1 MIWRND
7 NFAAAVI
14 GIAFMALWPRLTY
27 LDEVAQSPFL
37 EVPVA
42 ASWSYVEAARGEGDT
57 AVASPLYPLFLRGL
71 FTVGLAPRYVQVL
84 LGTTSCV
91 LLALIGRAL
100 WGPGTG
106 LIAALCAALYGPTVY
121 FTGTLLPPVLAVFLV
136 LSLLAAL
143 LWADQQNDGKA
154 FLGVGVLLGLCLLT
168 APQVALFA
176 PAVLW
181 WLWIGGKQRACWTCA
196 LGTVCALALWYFG
209 GVATSAGG
217 SPDLLVRGGEHL
229 PALDMYHV
237 RSDSAVLAALL
248 WKWGLA
254 FPFGLVVPI
263 ALLGVGFALAARERS
278 TLLALLF
285 VGTGAV
291 GTALYGAHAETR
303 MVLVPVL
310 LLFAVSG
317 VGQLA
322 QLSWAWRGITVAGLV
337 LITGLVNASTP
348 AMDRAAQASQHRYLG
363 HAYVELGMTA
373 TAIAAYEQAVAAGST
388 DKDVYWAL
396 AALYEASGK
405 PERALGISRAFVSHW
420 PADERGQR
428 ALGDR
433 YMAAGRPQQAR
444 TIYQQLVTGGGQE
457 ALLGRLG
464 DAQLTSG
471 ALDEAVQSYE
481 RLLTLRPDS
490 SRVRYQLARAYA
502 ASGRAAD
509 AERAYRQLLD
519 SPAYG
524 VRARIEAAALLR
536 HNGQLAAA
544 EPLLSQVLAL
554 APDHRE
560 GLLLL
565 GEVLLEQ
572 GQPSEALTHWL
583 RLAELEPRNWRIQ
596 GHLSKAYSQLGRDI
610 EAQDAEARYQRA
622 RQRAQLQQR
631 IEVEQKALAEKILGE
646 NL

>member
-7 NFAAAVI
+7 NFGAAVI
-14 GIAFMALWPRLTY
+14 GIAFVALWPRLTY
-27 LDEVAQSPFL
+27 LSEVEQSPFW
-37 EVPVA
+37 EVPAA
-42 ASWSYVEAARGEGDT
+42 ASQPYVEAARGEGST

-84 LGTTSCV
+84 LGVASCA

-106 LIAALCAALYGPTVY
+106 LIAALCVALYGPAIY
-121 FTGTLLPPVLAVFLV
+121 FTGSLLPPILAVFLV

-143 LWADQQNDGKA
+143 LWADEQSDGKA

-181 WLWIGGKQRACWTCA
+181 WLWAGGRRRVGWACA
-196 LGTVCALALWYFG
+196 LGTACALALWYFL
-209 GVATSAGG
+209 GVATNAGG

-229 PALDMYHV
+229 PALDMYHG
-237 RSDSAVLAALL
+237 RGDSAVLAALL

-254 FPFGLVVPI
+254 FPFGLVVPL
-263 ALLGVGFALAARERS
+263 ALLGVGFALATRERG

-285 VGTGAV
+285 VATV
-291 GTALYGAHAETR
+291 VMGTALYGAHAETR

-317 VGQLA
+317 VGQLV
-322 QLSWAWRGITVAGLV
+322 QLSWAWRGGAVVGLV
-337 LITGLVNASTP
+337 LVAGLVNASTP
-348 AMDRAAQASQHRYLG
+348 AMDRAAQASQQRYLG

-373 TAIAAYEQAVAAGST
+373 TAVAAYEQALAAGSS

-396 AALYEASGK
+396 AVLYDASGK
-405 PERALGISRAFVSHW
+405 PERALGISRAFVARW

-444 TIYQQLVTGGGQE
+444 TIYQQLVASGGQE

-481 RLLTLRPDS
+481 RLLTLSPDS
-490 SRVRYQLARAYA
+490 SRVRYQLARAYT
-502 ASGRAAD
+502 ASGRVAD
-509 AERAYRQLLD
+509 AERAYRQLID
-519 SPAYG
+519 SPTYG
-524 VRARIEAAALLR
+524 VQARVEAAALLR
-536 HNGQLAAA
+536 HNGQLSAA
-544 EPLLSQVLAL
+544 EALLSQVLAL

-560 GLLLL
+560 GLLRL

-572 GQPSEALTHWL
+572 GRPGEALTHWL
-583 RLAELEPRNWRIQ
+583 HLAELEPHNWRIQ
-596 GHLSKAYSQLGRDI
+596 GHLSKAYSQLGQDA

-631 IEVEQKALAEKILGE
+631 IEAEQKALAKKILGE

>member
-7 NFAAAVI
+7 NFGAAVI
-14 GIAFMALWPRLTY
+14 GIALMALWPRLTY
-27 LDEVAQSPFL
+27 LDEVAQNPFL
-37 EVPVA
+37 EVPTA
-42 ASWSYVEAARGEGDT
+42 ASMPYVEAARGEGNT

-71 FTVGLAPRYVQVL
+71 VAVGLAPRYVQVL
-84 LGTTSCV
+84 LGSVSCV

-106 LIAALCAALYGPTVY
+106 LIAALCAALYGPAVY
-121 FTGTLLPPVLAVFLV
+121 FTGSLLPPVLAVFLM

-143 LWADQQNDGKA
+143 LWADEQSDGKA
-154 FLGVGVLLGLCLLT
+154 FLGVGVLLALCLLA

-176 PAVLW
+176 PAVFW
-181 WLWIGGKQRACWTCA
+181 WLWIGARQRACWACA
-196 LGTVCALALWYFG
+196 LGTAGALALWYFL
-209 GVATSAGG
+209 GVATNAGG

-229 PALDMYHV
+229 PALDMYHA
-237 RSDSAVLAALL
+237 RGDSAILAALL

-254 FPFGLVVPI
+254 FPFGLVMPL
-263 ALLGVGFALAARERS
+263 ALLGVGFALAARERGA
-278 TLLALLF
+278 LLALLF
-285 VGTGAV
+285 VATGAV

-310 LLFAVSG
+310 LLLAVSG

-322 QLSWAWRGITVAGLV
+322 QLSWAWKGVTVAGLV
-337 LITGLVNASTP
+337 LIAGLVNASTP
-348 AMDRAAQASQHRYLG
+348 AMDRAAQASQQRYLG

-373 TAIAAYEQAVAAGST
+373 TAIAAYEQAAAAGSS

-396 AALYEASGK
+396 AALYDASGK
-405 PERALGISRAFVSHW
+405 PERALGISRAFVTRW

-433 YMAAGRPQQAR
+433 YMAVGRPQQAR
-444 TIYQQLVTGGGQE
+444 TIYQQLVTSGGQE

-481 RLLTLRPDS
+481 RLLTLSPDS
-490 SRVRYQLARAYA
+490 NRVRYQLARAHA
-502 ASGRAAD
+502 AAGRMED
-509 AERAYRQLLD
+509 AERSYHQLLD
-519 SPAYG
+519 SPVYG
-524 VRARIEAAALLR
+524 VPARVEAAALLR
-536 HNGQLAAA
+536 HNGQLTAA
-544 EPLLSQVLAL
+544 EQLLSQALAL
-554 APDHRE
+554 APDHRA

-572 GQPSEALTHWL
+572 ERPSEALTHWL
-583 RLAELEPRNWRIQ
+583 RLAELEPRNWRVQ
-596 GHLSKAYSQLGRDI
+596 GHLSRAYSQLGQDA
-610 EAQDAEARYQRA
+610 EARDAEARYQREK
-622 RQRAQLQQR
+622 RRAQLQQR
-631 IEVEQKALAEKILGE
+631 VEAEQKVLAEKILGE

>member
-7 NFAAAVI
+7 NFGAAVI
-14 GIAFMALWPRLTY
+14 GIALMALWPRLTY
-27 LDEVAQSPFL
+27 LDEVAQDPFL
-37 EVPVA
+37 EVPTA
-42 ASWSYVEAARGEGDT
+42 ASMPYVEAARGEGNA

-71 FTVGLAPRYVQVL
+71 VATGLAPRYVQVL
-84 LGTTSCV
+84 LGAVSCA

-106 LIAALCAALYGPTVY
+106 LIAALCAALYGPAIY
-121 FTGTLLPPVLAVFLV
+121 FTGSLLPPVLAVFLV

-143 LWADQQNDGKA
+143 LWTDQRSNGWA
-154 FLGVGVLLGLCLLT
+154 FLGIGLLLALCLLA

-181 WLWIGGKQRACWTCA
+181 WLWIGGKQRACWACA
-196 LGTVCALALWYFG
+196 LGTACAFALWYFLG
-209 GVATSAGG
+209 MVTNAGG

-229 PALDMYHV
+229 PALDMYHA
-237 RSDSAVLAALL
+237 RGDSAVLASLL
-248 WKWGLA
+248 WKWELA
-254 FPFGLVVPI
+254 FPFGLVVPL
-263 ALLGVGFALAARERS
+263 ALLGVCFALAARERGA
-278 TLLALLF
+278 LLALLF
-285 VGTGAV
+285 VATGAI

-317 VGQLA
+317 IGQLA
-322 QLSWAWRGITVAGLV
+322 QLSWAWKGVAVAGLV
-337 LITGLVNASTP
+337 LVAALVNASTP
-348 AMDRAAQASQHRYLG
+348 AMDRAAQASQQRYLG
-363 HAYVELGMTA
+363 HAYEELGMTA
-373 TAIAAYEQAVAAGST
+373 TAIAAYEQALAAGST
-388 DKDVYWAL
+388 DRDVYWAL
-396 AALYEASGK
+396 AALYDASGK
-405 PERALGISRAFVSHW
+405 PERALGISRAFVARW

-428 ALGDR
+428 TLGDR
-433 YMAAGRPQQAR
+433 YMAVGRPQQAR
-444 TIYQQLVTGGGQE
+444 TIYQQLVAGGQE

-471 ALDEAVQSYE
+471 APDEAVQSYE
-481 RLLTLRPDS
+481 RLLTLSPDS

-502 ASGRAAD
+502 AAGRIAD
-509 AERAYRQLLD
+509 AERAYLQLLD

-524 VRARIEAAALLR
+524 VRARVEAAALLR

-544 EPLLSQVLAL
+544 EPLLSQALAL
-554 APDHRE
+554 APDHHK

-572 GQPSEALTHWL
+572 GRPGEALTHWL
-583 RLAELEPRNWRIQ
+583 RLAELAPHNWRVQ
-596 GHLSKAYSQLGRDI
+596 GHLSRAYSLLGRDA
-610 EAQDAEARYQRA
+610 EARDAEARYQREK
-622 RQRAQLQQR
+622 RRAQLQQR
-631 IEVEQKALAEKILGE
+631 VEAEQKVLAEKILGE

>member
-14 GIAFMALWPRLTY
+14 GIALVALWPRLTY
-27 LDEVAQSPFL
+27 LDEVEQSPFL
-37 EVPVA
+37 EVPTA
-42 ASWSYVEAARGEGDT
+42 ASMPYVEAARGEGNA

-71 FTVGLAPRYVQVL
+71 VAVGLAPRYVQVL
-84 LGTTSCV
+84 LGAVSCV
-91 LLALIGRAL
+91 LLALIGRTL

-106 LIAALCAALYGPTVY
+106 LIAALCAALYGPAVY
-121 FTGTLLPPVLAVFLV
+121 FTGSLLPPVLAVFLV

-143 LWADQQNDGKA
+143 LWADQQSGGKA
-154 FLGVGVLLGLCLLT
+154 FLGVGLLLALCLLA

-181 WLWIGGKQRACWTCA
+181 WLWIGGKQRACWACA
-196 LGTVCALALWYFG
+196 LGTAGAVVLWYFF

-229 PALDMYHV
+229 PALDMYHA
-237 RSDSAVLAALL
+237 RGDSTVLAALL

-254 FPFGLVVPI
+254 FPFGLVVPL
-263 ALLGVGFALAARERS
+263 ALLGVGFALAARERG

-285 VGTGAV
+285 VATDVV

-322 QLSWAWRGITVAGLV
+322 QLSWVWRGIAAAGLV
-337 LITGLVNASTP
+337 LVAGLVNASTP
-348 AMDRAAQASQHRYLG
+348 AMDQAAQASQHRYLG
-363 HAYVELGMTA
+363 RAYAELGMTA
-373 TAIAAYEQAVAAGST
+373 TAVAAYEHALAAGST

-396 AALYEASGK
+396 AALYDASGK
-405 PERALGISRAFVSHW
+405 PVRALGISRAFVARW

-433 YMAAGRPQQAR
+433 YMAVGRPQEAR
-444 TIYQQLVTGGGQE
+444 TIYQQLVSGSGQE

-481 RLLTLRPDS
+481 RLLTLSPDS

-509 AERAYRQLLD
+509 AEQAYRQILD

-524 VRARIEAAALLR
+524 VRARVEVAALLR

-544 EPLLSQVLAL
+544 EPLLSQALAL
-554 APDHRE
+554 APDHHK

-572 GQPSEALTHWL
+572 GRPGEALTHWL
-583 RLAELEPRNWRIQ
+583 RLAELAPHNWRVQ
-596 GHLSKAYSQLGRDI
+596 GHLSRAYSLLGLDA
-610 EAQDAEARYQRA
+610 EARDAEARYQRE
-622 RQRAQLQQR
+622 RRRAQLQR
-631 IEVEQKALAEKILGE
+631 RVEAEQKVLAEKILGG

>member
-1 MIWRND
+1 M
-7 NFAAAVI
+7 
-14 GIAFMALWPRLTY
+14 Y
-27 LDEVAQSPFL
+27 H
-37 EVPVA
+37 
-42 ASWSYVEAARGEGDT
+42 ARG
-57 AVASPLYPLFLRGL
+57 
-71 FTVGLAPRYVQVL
+71 
-84 LGTTSCV
+84 
-91 LLALIGRAL
+91 
-100 WGPGTG
+100 
-106 LIAALCAALYGPTVY
+106 
-121 FTGTLLPPVLAVFLV
+121 
-136 LSLLAAL
+136 
-143 LWADQQNDGKA
+143 
-154 FLGVGVLLGLCLLT
+154 
-168 APQVALFA
+168 
-176 PAVLW
+176 
-181 WLWIGGKQRACWTCA
+181 
-196 LGTVCALALWYFG
+196 
-209 GVATSAGG
+209 
-217 SPDLLVRGGEHL
+217 
-229 PALDMYHV
+229 
-237 RSDSAVLAALL
+237 DSAVLAALL

-254 FPFGLVVPI
+254 FPFGLVLPL
-263 ALLGVGFALAARERS
+263 ALLGVGFALATREQGA
-278 TLLALLF
+278 LLALLF
-285 VGTGAV
+285 VATSAV
-291 GTALYGAHAETR
+291 GIALYGAHAETR

-317 VGQLA
+317 IGQLA

-337 LITGLVNASTP
+337 LITGLVSANTP

-373 TAIAAYEQAVAAGST
+373 TAIAAYEQALAAGST

-396 AALYEASGK
+396 AALYDASGK
-405 PERALGISRAFVSHW
+405 PERALGISRAFVARW

-481 RLLTLRPDS
+481 RLLTLSPDS

-502 ASGRAAD
+502 ATGRMED
-509 AERAYRQLLD
+509 AEQAYRQLLD
-519 SPAYG
+519 SPVYG
-524 VRARIEAAALLR
+524 VRARVEAAALLR

-544 EPLLSQVLAL
+544 EPLLSQALAL

-572 GQPSEALTHWL
+572 GQPSEALALWL
-583 RLAELEPRNWRIQ
+583 RLAELEPRNWRVQ
-596 GHLSKAYSQLGRDI
+596 GHLSKAYSQLGRD
-610 EAQDAEARYQRA
+610 AEARDAGVRYQ
-622 RQRAQLQQR
+622 QGKQHAQLQQR
-631 IEVEQKALAEKILGE
+631 IEAEQKALAKKILGE

>member
-27 LDEVAQSPFL
+27 LSEVAQDPFL
-37 EVPVA
+37 EVPTA
-42 ASWSYVEAARGEGDT
+42 ASMPYIEAARGEGNA

-71 FTVGLAPRYVQVL
+71 VAVGLAPRYVQVL
-84 LGTTSCV
+84 LGVVSCV

-106 LIAALCAALYGPTVY
+106 LIAALCAALYGPAVY
-121 FTGTLLPPVLAVFLV
+121 FTGSLLPPVLAVFLV
-136 LSLLAAL
+136 LLLLAAL
-143 LWADQQNDGKA
+143 LWADQQSGGKA
-154 FLGVGVLLGLCLLT
+154 FLGVGLLLALCLLA

-181 WLWIGGKQRACWTCA
+181 WLWIGGKQRACWACA
-196 LGTVCALALWYFG
+196 LGTAGAVVLWYLLG
-209 GVATSAGG
+209 IATNAGG

-229 PALDMYHV
+229 PALDMYHA
-237 RSDSAVLAALL
+237 RGDSAVLATLL

-254 FPFGLVVPI
+254 FPFGLVVPL
-263 ALLGVGFALAARERS
+263 ALLGVGFALAARERGA
-278 TLLALLF
+278 LLALLF
-285 VGTGAV
+285 VATSAV

-322 QLSWAWRGITVAGLV
+322 QLSWAWKGGAVAGLV
-337 LITGLVNASTP
+337 LVAALVNASTP

-363 HAYVELGMTA
+363 RAYAELGMTA
-373 TAIAAYEQAVAAGST
+373 TAVAAYEQALAAGNS

-396 AALYEASGK
+396 AALYDASGK
-405 PERALGISRAFVSHW
+405 PERALGISRAFVARW

-433 YMAAGRPQQAR
+433 YMAVGHPQQAR
-444 TIYQQLVTGGGQE
+444 TIYHQLVAGSGRE

-471 ALDEAVQSYE
+471 APDEAVQSYE
-481 RLLTLRPDS
+481 RLLTLSPDS

-502 ASGRAAD
+502 ASGRVAD

-524 VRARIEAAALLR
+524 VPARVEAAALLR

-544 EPLLSQVLAL
+544 ERLLSQALAL
-554 APDHRE
+554 APDHRA

-572 GQPSEALTHWL
+572 ERPSDALTHWL
-583 RLAELEPRNWRIQ
+583 RLAELEPRNWRVQ
-596 GHLSKAYSQLGRDI
+596 GHLSRAYSLLGRDA
-610 EAQDAEARYQRA
+610 EAREAEARYQREK
-622 RQRAQLQQR
+622 RRAQLQQR
-631 IEVEQKALAEKILGE
+631 VEAEQKVLAEKILGE

>member
-7 NFAAAVI
+7 NFGAAVI
-14 GIAFMALWPRLTY
+14 GIALVALWPRLTH
-27 LDEVAQSPFL
+27 LDEVEQSPFL
-37 EVPVA
+37 EVPTA
-42 ASWSYVEAARGEGDT
+42 ASLPYIEAARGEGNA
-57 AVASPLYPLFLRGL
+57 AVVSPLYPLFLRGL
-71 FTVGLAPRYVQVL
+71 VAVGLAPRYVQVL
-84 LGTTSCV
+84 LGVASCA

-106 LIAALCAALYGPTVY
+106 LIAALCAALYGPAVY
-121 FTGTLLPPVLAVFLV
+121 FTDSLLPPVLAVFLA
-136 LSLLAAL
+136 LLLLAAL
-143 LWADQQNDGKA
+143 LWADQRSNGRA
-154 FLGVGVLLGLCLLT
+154 FLGVGLLLALCLLA

-181 WLWIGGKQRACWTCA
+181 WLWIGRRQRACWACA
-196 LGTVCALALWYFG
+196 LGTAGALVLWYFWG
-209 GVATSAGG
+209 MATSAGG

-229 PALDMYHV
+229 PALDMYHA

-254 FPFGLVVPI
+254 FPFGLVAPF
-263 ALLGVGFALAARERS
+263 ALLGVAFALATRERG

-285 VGTGAV
+285 VATGAV

-322 QLSWAWRGITVAGLV
+322 QLSWAWRGIAVAGLV
-337 LITGLVNASTP
+337 LVAALVNASTP

-363 HAYVELGMTA
+363 RAYEELGMTA
-373 TAIAAYEQAVAAGST
+373 TAIAAYEKAAATGST

-396 AALYEASGK
+396 AALYDASGK
-405 PERALGISRAFVSHW
+405 PERALSSSRAFVARW

-433 YMAAGRPQQAR
+433 YMAVGRPQQAR
-444 TIYQQLVTGGGQE
+444 TIYQQLVAGGRE

-471 ALDEAVQSYE
+471 ALDQAVQSYE
-481 RLLTLRPDS
+481 RLLTLSPDS

-502 ASGRAAD
+502 ASGRVAD
-509 AERAYRQLLD
+509 AERTYHQLLD

-524 VRARIEAAALLR
+524 VPARVEAAALLR

-544 EPLLSQVLAL
+544 EPLLSQALAL
-554 APDHRE
+554 APDHRA

-565 GEVLLEQ
+565 GEVLL
-572 GQPSEALTHWL
+572 GQERPSEALTHWL
-583 RLAELEPRNWRIQ
+583 RLAELEPRNWRVQ
-596 GHLSKAYSQLGRDI
+596 GHLSRAYSQLGRDA
-610 EAQDAEARYQRA
+610 EARDAEARYQREK
-622 RQRAQLQQR
+622 QRAQLQQR
-631 IEVEQKALAEKILGE
+631 VEAEQRVLAEKILGE

>member
-7 NFAAAVI
+7 NFSAAVI
-14 GIAFMALWPRLTY
+14 GIALVALWPRLTY
-27 LDEVAQSPFL
+27 LDEVEQSPFL
-37 EVPVA
+37 EVPTA
-42 ASWSYVEAARGEGDT
+42 ASMPYVEAARGEGT
-57 AVASPLYPLFLRGL
+57 AAVASPLYSFFLRG
-71 FTVGLAPRYVQVL
+71 FVAVGLAPRYVQVL
-84 LGTTSCV
+84 LGVASCA

-106 LIAALCAALYGPTVY
+106 LIAALCAALYGPAIY
-121 FTGTLLPPVLAVFLV
+121 FTGSLLPPVLAVFLA
-136 LSLLAAL
+136 LLLLAAL
-143 LWADQQNDGKA
+143 LWADRQSNGKA
-154 FLGVGVLLGLCLLT
+154 FLGVGLLLALCLLT

-181 WLWIGGKQRACWTCA
+181 WLWIGGKQRACWACA
-196 LGTVCALALWYFG
+196 LGTAGAFVIWYLG

-217 SPDLLVRGGEHL
+217 SSDLLVRGGEHL
-229 PALDMYHV
+229 PALDMYHA
-237 RSDSAVLAALL
+237 RGDSAVLAALL

-254 FPFGLVVPI
+254 FPFGLVAPL
-263 ALLGVGFALAARERS
+263 ALLGVGFALAARERG

-285 VGTGAV
+285 VATGAI
-291 GTALYGAHAETR
+291 GTVLYGAHAETR

-322 QLSWAWRGITVAGLV
+322 QLSWAWKGVSVVGLV
-337 LITGLVNASTP
+337 LVAALVNASTP
-348 AMDRAAQASQHRYLG
+348 AMDRAAQASQQRYLG
-363 HAYVELGMTA
+363 HAYAELGMTA
-373 TAIAAYEQAVAAGST
+373 TAVAAYEQALAAGST
-388 DKDVYWAL
+388 DKDVYWTL
-396 AALYEASGK
+396 AALYDASGK
-405 PERALGISRAFVSHW
+405 PERALGISRAFVARW

-444 TIYQQLVTGGGQE
+444 IIYQQLVADGRE

-471 ALDEAVQSYE
+471 AIDEAVQSYE
-481 RLLTLRPDS
+481 RLLILSPDS

-502 ASGRAAD
+502 ASGRVAD

-519 SPAYG
+519 SPVYG
-524 VRARIEAAALLR
+524 VPARVEAAALLR

-544 EPLLSQVLAL
+544 ELLLSQALAL
-554 APDHRE
+554 APDHRA

-572 GQPSEALTHWL
+572 ECPSDALTHWL
-583 RLAELEPRNWRIQ
+583 RLAKLEPHNWRVQ
-596 GHLSKAYSQLGRDI
+596 GHLSKAYSLLGRDA
-610 EAQDAEARYQRA
+610 EARDAEARYQREK
-622 RQRAQLQQR
+622 RRAQLQQR
-631 IEVEQKALAEKILGE
+631 VEAEQKVLAEKILGE

>member
-7 NFAAAVI
+7 NFGAAVI
-14 GIAFMALWPRLTY
+14 GIALVALWPRLTY
-27 LDEVAQSPFL
+27 LDEVEQSPFW
-37 EVPVA
+37 EVPTA
-42 ASWSYVEAARGEGDT
+42 ASMPYVEAARGEGKE
-57 AVASPLYPLFLRGL
+57 AVASPLYPFFLRG
-71 FTVGLAPRYVQVL
+71 FVAIGLAPRYVQVL
-84 LGTTSCV
+84 LDAASCA
-91 LLALIGRAL
+91 LLALIGRTI

-106 LIAALCAALYGPTVY
+106 LIAALCAALYGPAVY
-121 FTGTLLPPVLAVFLV
+121 FTGSLLPPVLAVFLV
-136 LSLLAAL
+136 LLLLAVL
-143 LWADQQNDGKA
+143 LWADRQSDGKA
-154 FLGVGVLLGLCLLT
+154 FLGVGILLAFCLLI

-181 WLWIGGKQRACWTCA
+181 WLWVGGKRRVGWACA
-196 LGTVCALALWYFG
+196 LGTVCAVALWYFG
-209 GVATSAGG
+209 GVTTNAGG
-217 SPDLLVRGGEHL
+217 SPDFLVRGGEHL
-229 PALDMYHV
+229 PALDMYHA
-237 RSDSAVLAALL
+237 RGDSAILAALL
-248 WKWGLA
+248 WKWVLA
-254 FPFGLVVPI
+254 FPFGLVLPL
-263 ALLGVGFALAARERS
+263 ALLGMGFALAARERGV
-278 TLLALLF
+278 LLALLF

-322 QLSWAWRGITVAGLV
+322 QLSWAWRGIAVAGLV
-337 LITGLVNASTP
+337 LVAGLVNASTP
-348 AMDRAAQASQHRYLG
+348 AMDRAAQAAQHRYLG
-363 HAYVELGMTA
+363 GAYAELGMTA
-373 TAIAAYEQAVAAGST
+373 TAIAAYEQALAAGSP
-388 DKDVYWAL
+388 DKDVYRAL
-396 AALYEASGK
+396 ATLYDASGK
-405 PERALGISRAFVSHW
+405 PERALGVSRAFVAHW

-444 TIYQQLVTGGGQE
+444 TIYQQLVAGGGQE

-471 ALDEAVQSYE
+471 ALDEAIQSYE
-481 RLLTLRPDS
+481 RLLTVSPDS
-490 SRVRYQLARAYA
+490 SRVRYQLARAYTA
-502 ASGRAAD
+502 GGQMED
-509 AERAYRQLLD
+509 AERTYRQLLD

-524 VRARIEAAALLR
+524 VQARVEAAALLR

-544 EPLLSQVLAL
+544 EPLLSQALAL

-560 GLLLL
+560 GLLRL

-572 GQPSEALTHWL
+572 GRPGEALPHWL

-596 GHLSKAYSQLGRDI
+596 GHLSKAYSQLGRHA
-610 EAQDAEARYQRA
+610 EARDAEARYQRE

-631 IEVEQKALAEKILGE
+631 VEAEQKALMKKIIGE

>member
-14 GIAFMALWPRLTY
+14 GIALVALWPRLTY
-27 LDEVAQSPFL
+27 LSEVAQDPFL
-37 EVPVA
+37 EVPTA
-42 ASWSYVEAARGEGDT
+42 ASMPYIEASRGEGNA

-71 FTVGLAPRYVQVL
+71 VTVGLAPRYVQVL
-84 LGTTSCV
+84 LGAASCV

-106 LIAALCAALYGPTVY
+106 LIAALCAALYGPAIY
-121 FTGTLLPPVLAVFLV
+121 FTGSLLPPVLAVFLV
-136 LSLLAAL
+136 LLLLAAL
-143 LWADQQNDGKA
+143 LWTDQRSNRWA
-154 FLGVGVLLGLCLLT
+154 FLGVGLLLALCLLA

-181 WLWIGGKQRACWTCA
+181 WLWIGERRRTCWACA
-196 LGTVCALALWYFG
+196 LGTACAVVLWYFL
-209 GVATSAGG
+209 GVATNAGG

-237 RSDSAVLAALL
+237 RGDSAVLATLL

-254 FPFGLVVPI
+254 FPFGLVLPL
-263 ALLGVGFALAARERS
+263 ALLGVGFALAARERGA
-278 TLLALLF
+278 LLTLLF
-285 VGTGAV
+285 VATGAV

-322 QLSWAWRGITVAGLV
+322 QLSWAWRGIAVAGLV
-337 LITGLVNASTP
+337 LVAGLVNASTP

-363 HAYVELGMTA
+363 HAYAELGMTA
-373 TAIAAYEQAVAAGST
+373 TAIAAYEQAVAAGSS
-388 DKDVYWAL
+388 DKGVYWAL
-396 AALYEASGK
+396 AAFYDASGK
-405 PERALGISRAFVSHW
+405 PERALGISRAFVAHW
-420 PADERGQR
+420 PTDERGQR

-433 YMAAGRPQQAR
+433 YMAAGRSQQAR
-444 TIYQQLVTGGGQE
+444 IIYQQLVAGGGQE
-457 ALLGRLG
+457 VLLGRLG

-471 ALDEAVQSYE
+471 AIDEAVQSYE
-481 RLLTLRPDS
+481 RLLTLSPDS

-502 ASGRAAD
+502 AAGRMED

-519 SPAYG
+519 SPTYG
-524 VRARIEAAALLR
+524 VQARVEAAALLR
-536 HNGQLAAA
+536 HKGKLTAA

-554 APDHRE
+554 APNHRE
-560 GLLLL
+560 GLLRL

-572 GQPSEALTHWL
+572 GRPGEALPYWL
-583 RLAELEPRNWRIQ
+583 RLAELEPHNWQVQ
-596 GHLSKAYSQLGRDI
+596 GHLSKAYSQLGRDA
-610 EAQDAEARYQRA
+610 EAQDAEVRYQRE
-622 RQRAQLQQR
+622 RQRVQLQQR
-631 IEVEQKALAEKILGE
+631 VEAEQKALMKKILGE

>member
-1 MIWRND
+1 M
-7 NFAAAVI
+7 AAPD
-14 GIAFMALWPRLTY
+14 LSN
-27 LDEVAQSPFL
+27 EVEQSPFS
-37 EVPVA
+37 EVPTA
-42 ASWSYVEAARGEGDT
+42 ASQPYIEAARGQGSA

-71 FTVGLAPRYVQVL
+71 VAVGLAPRYVQVL
-84 LGTTSCV
+84 LGAASCV
-91 LLALIGRAL
+91 LLALIGYAL

-106 LIAALCAALYGPTVY
+106 LVAALCAALYGPAVY
-121 FTGTLLPPVLAVFLV
+121 FTGALLPPVLAVFLV
-136 LSLLAAL
+136 LLLLAAL
-143 LWADQQNDGKA
+143 LWADQQSDGKA
-154 FLGVGVLLGLCLLT
+154 FLGVGLVLALCLLA

-181 WLWIGGKQRACWTCA
+181 WLWIGGRPRACWACA
-196 LGTVCALALWYFG
+196 LGTAGALALCYFG
-209 GVATSAGG
+209 GVATNAGG
-217 SPDLLVRGGEHL
+217 SPDFLVRGGEYL
-229 PALDMYHV
+229 PALDMYHA
-237 RSDSAVLAALL
+237 RGDSAVLAILL

-254 FPFGLVVPI
+254 FPFGLVMPL
-263 ALLGVGFALAARERS
+263 ALLGIGFALAARERG

-285 VGTGAV
+285 LATGAV

-322 QLSWAWRGITVAGLV
+322 QVSWAWKGVVVAGLV
-337 LITGLVNASTP
+337 LVAALVNASTP

-363 HAYVELGMTA
+363 RAYEELGMTA
-373 TAIAAYEQAVAAGST
+373 TAIAAYEQALAAGSP

-396 AALYEASGK
+396 AALYNASGK
-405 PERALGISRAFVSHW
+405 PERALGISRAFVARW

-433 YMAAGRPQQAR
+433 YMAVGRPQEAR
-444 TIYQQLVTGGGQE
+444 TIYQQLVAGSGQQ

-471 ALDEAVQSYE
+471 AIDEAVQSYE
-481 RLLTLRPDS
+481 RLLTVSPDS

-502 ASGRAAD
+502 AGGRMEN

-524 VRARIEAAALLR
+524 VRARVEAAALLQ

-565 GEVLLEQ
+565 GEVLLGQ
-572 GQPSEALTHWL
+572 GRPGAALPHWL
-583 RLAELEPRNWRIQ
+583 RLAELEPRNWRVQ
-596 GHLSKAYSQLGRDI
+596 GHLSRAYSQLGQDA
-610 EAQDAEARYQRA
+610 EAREAEARYQRE
-622 RQRAQLQQR
+622 RRRAQIQR
-631 IEVEQKALAEKILGE
+631 RVEVEQKVLAEKILGE

>member
-7 NFAAAVI
+7 NFGAAVI
-14 GIAFMALWPRLTY
+14 GIALVALWPRLTY
-27 LDEVAQSPFL
+27 LDEVKQSPFL
-37 EVPVA
+37 EVPTA
-42 ASWSYVEAARGEGDT
+42 ASWSYVEAARGESDT

-106 LIAALCAALYGPTVY
+106 LIAALCAALYGPAIY
-121 FTGTLLPPVLAVFLV
+121 FTGSLLPPVLAVFLV
-136 LSLLAAL
+136 LLLLAAL
-143 LWADQQNDGKA
+143 LWADEQSDGKA
-154 FLGVGVLLGLCLLT
+154 LLGVGLLLALCLLA

-181 WLWIGGKQRACWTCA
+181 WLWAGGKQRVGWACA

-229 PALDMYHV
+229 PALDMYHA
-237 RSDSAVLAALL
+237 RGDSAILAALL

-263 ALLGVGFALAARERS
+263 ALLGVGFALAARERGV
-278 TLLALLF
+278 LLALLF

-310 LLFAVSG
+310 LLFAVGG

-322 QLSWAWRGITVAGLV
+322 QLSWAWKGITVAGLV

-363 HAYVELGMTA
+363 RAYAELGMTA
-373 TAIAAYEQAVAAGST
+373 TAIAAYEQALAAGST

-396 AALYEASGK
+396 AALYDASGK

-433 YMAAGRPQQAR
+433 YMAVGRSQQAR
-444 TIYQQLVTGGGQE
+444 TIYQQLVAGGQE

-481 RLLTLRPDS
+481 RLLTLSPDS

-502 ASGRAAD
+502 AAERMED

-524 VRARIEAAALLR
+524 VRARVEAAALLR
-536 HNGQLAAA
+536 HNGKLAAA
-544 EPLLSQVLAL
+544 EPLLSQALAL
-554 APDHRE
+554 APDHRA

-565 GEVLLEQ
+565 GEVLL
-572 GQPSEALTHWL
+572 GQERPGEALTLWL
-583 RLAELEPRNWRIQ
+583 RLAELEPQNWRVQ
-596 GHLSKAYSQLGRDI
+596 GHLSKAYSQLGRDA

-631 IEVEQKALAEKILGE
+631 IEVEQKALAEKVLGG

>member
-27 LDEVAQSPFL
+27 LDEVAQDPFL
-37 EVPVA
+37 EVPTA
-42 ASWSYVEAARGEGDT
+42 ASWPYVEAARGEGDT

-71 FTVGLAPRYVQVL
+71 FTIGLAPRYVQVL
-84 LGTTSCV
+84 LGAASCV

-106 LIAALCAALYGPTVY
+106 LIAALCVALYGPAIY
-121 FTGTLLPPVLAVFLV
+121 FTGSLLPPILAVFLV

-143 LWADQQNDGKA
+143 LWADEQSDGKA
-154 FLGVGVLLGLCLLT
+154 FLGVGVLLGLCLLA

-181 WLWIGGKQRACWTCA
+181 WLWIGERQRACWACA
-196 LGTVCALALWYFG
+196 LGTACALALWYFL
-209 GVATSAGG
+209 GVATNAGG
-217 SPDLLVRGGEHL
+217 SPDLLARGGEHL
-229 PALDMYHV
+229 PALDMYHG
-237 RSDSAVLAALL
+237 RGDSVVLAALL

-254 FPFGLVVPI
+254 FPFGLVVPL
-263 ALLGVGFALAARERS
+263 ALLGVGFALAARERGV
-278 TLLALLF
+278 LLALLF

-317 VGQLA
+317 VRQLA
-322 QLSWAWRGITVAGLV
+322 QVSWAWKGASVAGLV
-337 LITGLVNASTP
+337 LAAALVNASTP

-373 TAIAAYEQAVAAGST
+373 TAIAAYEQALAAGST

-396 AALYEASGK
+396 AALYDASGK
-405 PERALGISRAFVSHW
+405 PERALGISRVSVAHW

-433 YMAAGRPQQAR
+433 YMAVGRPQQAR
-444 TIYQQLVTGGGQE
+444 TIYQQLVASGQE

-471 ALDEAVQSYE
+471 ALDEAIQSYE
-481 RLLTLRPDS
+481 QLLTLRPDS

-502 ASGRAAD
+502 ASGQVAA
-509 AERAYRQLLD
+509 AEQAYRQLLD
-519 SPAYG
+519 SPVYG
-524 VRARIEAAALLR
+524 VQARIEAAALLR
-536 HNGQLAAA
+536 HNGQLATA

-554 APDHRE
+554 VPDHRE

-565 GEVLLEQ
+565 GEVLLGQ
-572 GQPSEALTHWL
+572 GRPSEALPHWL
-583 RLAELEPRNWRIQ
+583 RLAELEPHNWRVQ
-596 GHLSKAYSQLGRDI
+596 GHLSKAYSQLGQDT
-610 EAQDAEARYQRA
+610 EAQDAAARYQRA

>member
-1 MIWRND
+1 MIWRSD
-7 NFAAAVI
+7 NFGAAII
-14 GIAFMALWPRLTY
+14 GIALMALWPRLTY
-27 LDEVAQSPFL
+27 LDEAEQNPFL
-37 EVPVA
+37 EVPTA
-42 ASWSYVEAARGEGDT
+42 ASTPYIEAARGPGSA
-57 AVASPLYPLFLRGL
+57 AVASPLYPLFLQGL
-71 FTVGLAPRYVQVL
+71 VAAGLAPRYVQVL
-84 LGTTSCV
+84 LGVASCA

-106 LIAALCAALYGPTVY
+106 LVAALGAALYGPSIY
-121 FTGTLLPPVLAVFLV
+121 FTGALLPPVLAVFLV
-136 LSLLAAL
+136 LLLLAAL
-143 LWADQQNDGKA
+143 LWADQQSDGRA
-154 FLGVGVLLGLCLLT
+154 FLGVGLVLGLCLLA

-181 WLWIGGKQRACWTCA
+181 WLWIGGRQRACWACA
-196 LGTVCALALWYFG
+196 LGTACALALWYVG
-209 GVATSAGG
+209 GVATGAGG

-229 PALDMYHV
+229 PALDMYHA
-237 RSDSAVLAALL
+237 RGDSAVLAALL

-254 FPFGLVVPI
+254 FPFGLVMPL
-263 ALLGVGFALAARERS
+263 ALLGVGVALSARERG

-285 VGTGAV
+285 VATGAV

-317 VGQLA
+317 VGRLA
-322 QLSWAWRGITVAGLV
+322 QLSRAWKGVAVAGLV
-337 LITGLVNASTP
+337 LVAAWVNASTP
-348 AMDRAAQASQHRYLG
+348 AMDRAAQASQHGYLG
-363 HAYVELGMTA
+363 RAYEELGMTA
-373 TAIAAYEQAVAAGST
+373 TAIAAYEKAVAAGSP

-396 AALYEASGK
+396 AALYDASGK
-405 PERALGISRAFVSHW
+405 PERSIGISRAFVARW

-428 ALGDR
+428 SLGDR

-444 TIYQQLVTGGGQE
+444 TIYQQLVAGDGQE

-471 ALDEAVQSYE
+471 ALDEAAQSYE
-481 RLLTLRPDS
+481 RLLTLSPDS
-490 SRVRYQLARAYA
+490 SRVRYQLARTYA
-502 ASGRAAD
+502 AGGRFAD
-509 AERAYRQLLD
+509 AERSYRQLLD

-524 VRARIEAAALLR
+524 VRARVEAATLLR

-544 EPLLSQVLAL
+544 EPLLSQALAL

-565 GEVLLEQ
+565 GEVLLDQ
-572 GQPSEALTHWL
+572 GRPGEARSHWL
-583 RLAELEPRNWRIQ
+583 RLAELEPHNWRVQ
-596 GHLSKAYSQLGRDI
+596 GHLSRAYSELGW
-610 EAQDAEARYQRA
+610 DAEARDAQVRYQREK
-622 RQRAQLQQR
+622 RRAQLQQR
-631 IEVEQKALAEKILGE
+631 IEVEQKVLAEKIRGE

>member
-14 GIAFMALWPRLTY
+14 GIALVALWPRLTY
-27 LDEVAQSPFL
+27 LSEVAQDPFL
-37 EVPVA
+37 EVPTA
-42 ASWSYVEAARGEGDT
+42 ASMPYIEAARGEGNA
-57 AVASPLYPLFLRGL
+57 AVASPLYPLFLRG
-71 FTVGLAPRYVQVL
+71 FVAVGLAPRYVQVL
-84 LGTTSCV
+84 LGAVSCV
-91 LLALIGRAL
+91 LLAFIGRAL

-106 LIAALCAALYGPTVY
+106 LIAALCTALYGPAVY
-121 FTGTLLPPVLAVFLV
+121 FTGSLLPPILAVFSV

-143 LWADQQNDGKA
+143 LWADDQNDGKA
-154 FLGVGVLLGLCLLT
+154 FLGVGVLLGLCLLA

-181 WLWIGGKQRACWTCA
+181 WLWIGERKRACWACA
-196 LGTVCALALWYFG
+196 LGTACALVLWYFL
-209 GVATSAGG
+209 GVATNAGG

-229 PALDMYHV
+229 PALDMYHA
-237 RSDSAVLAALL
+237 RGDSAVLATLL

-254 FPFGLVVPI
+254 FPFGLVLPL
-263 ALLGVGFALAARERS
+263 ALLGLGFAVATRERGA
-278 TLLALLF
+278 LLALLF
-285 VGTGAV
+285 VATSAV

-317 VGQLA
+317 IGQLA
-322 QLSWAWRGITVAGLV
+322 QLSWAWRGIAVAGLV
-337 LITGLVNASTP
+337 LVAGLVNASTP
-348 AMDRAAQASQHRYLG
+348 AMDRAAQASQQRYLG
-363 HAYVELGMTA
+363 RAYAELGMTA
-373 TAIAAYEQAVAAGST
+373 TAIAAYEQAVAAGSS

-396 AALYEASGK
+396 ATLYDVNGK
-405 PERALGISRAFVSHW
+405 PERALGISRAFVEHW

-433 YMAAGRPQQAR
+433 YMAMGRSQQAR
-444 TIYQQLVTGGGQE
+444 TIYQQLVAGGQE

-471 ALDEAVQSYE
+471 ALDEAIQSYE
-481 RLLTLRPDS
+481 RLLTLSPDS

-502 ASGRAAD
+502 AVGRIED
-509 AERAYRQLLD
+509 AERSYRQLLD
-519 SPAYG
+519 SPVYG
-524 VRARIEAAALLR
+524 VQARLEAAALLR
-536 HNGQLAAA
+536 HNGKLAAA

-554 APDHRE
+554 APDHRA
-560 GLLLL
+560 GLLRL

-572 GQPSEALTHWL
+572 KRPGEALPHWL
-583 RLAELEPRNWRIQ
+583 RLAELEPHNWRVQ
-596 GHLSKAYSQLGRDI
+596 GHLSKAYSQLGRD
-610 EAQDAEARYQRA
+610 AEARDAGTRYQRE
-622 RQRAQLQQR
+622 RQRVQLQER
-631 IEVEQKALAEKILGE
+631 VEAEQKALMKKILGE

>member
-7 NFAAAVI
+7 NFVAAVI
-14 GIAFMALWPRLTY
+14 GIALMALWPRLTY
-27 LDEVAQSPFL
+27 LSEVEQSPFL
-37 EVPVA
+37 EVPTA
-42 ASWSYVEAARGEGDT
+42 ASMPYVEAARGEGNT

-71 FTVGLAPRYVQVL
+71 VGVGLAPRYVQVL
-84 LGTTSCV
+84 LGAVSCA

-106 LIAALCAALYGPTVY
+106 LIAALCAALYGPAVY
-121 FTGTLLPPVLAVFLV
+121 FTGSLLPPVLAVLLV

-143 LWADQQNDGKA
+143 LWADQQSGGKA
-154 FLGVGVLLGLCLLT
+154 FLGVGLLLALCLLA

-181 WLWIGGKQRACWTCA
+181 WLWIGGKQRACWACA
-196 LGTVCALALWYFG
+196 LGTAGAVVLWYFF
-209 GVATSAGG
+209 GVATNAGG

-229 PALDMYHV
+229 PALDMYHA
-237 RSDSAVLAALL
+237 RGESAVLAALL

-254 FPFGLVVPI
+254 FPFGLVMPL
-263 ALLGVGFALAARERS
+263 ALLGVGFALAARERGV
-278 TLLALLF
+278 LLALLF
-285 VGTGAV
+285 VAASAV

-322 QLSWAWRGITVAGLV
+322 QLSWAWRGATVAGLV
-337 LITGLVNASTP
+337 LIAGLVNASTP

-363 HAYVELGMTA
+363 QAYAALGMTA
-373 TAIAAYEQAVAAGST
+373 TAVAAYEQALTAGST

-396 AALYEASGK
+396 AALYDANGK
-405 PERALGISRAFVSHW
+405 PERALGISRAFVARW

-433 YMAAGRPQQAR
+433 YMAVGRPQQAR
-444 TIYQQLVTGGGQE
+444 TIYQQLVVGGQE

-471 ALDEAVQSYE
+471 AFDEAVQSYE
-481 RLLTLRPDS
+481 RLLTLSPDS

-502 ASGRAAD
+502 TAERVAD
-509 AERAYRQLLD
+509 AERSYRQLLD
-519 SPAYG
+519 SPVYG
-524 VRARIEAAALLR
+524 VPARVEAAALLR
-536 HNGQLAAA
+536 HNGQLATA

-572 GQPSEALTHWL
+572 GQPSEALALWL
-583 RLAELEPRNWRIQ
+583 RLAELEPRNWRVQ
-596 GHLSKAYSQLGRDI
+596 GHLSKAYSQLGRDA
-610 EAQDAEARYQRA
+610 EARDAGARYQRA

-631 IEVEQKALAEKILGE
+631 VEAEQKVLAEKILGE

>member
-14 GIAFMALWPRLTY
+14 GIALVALWPRLTY
-27 LDEVAQSPFL
+27 LDEVAQAPFL
-37 EVPVA
+37 EVPTVA
-42 ASWSYVEAARGEGDT
+42 SMPYVEAARGEGST

-71 FTVGLAPRYVQVL
+71 VAAGLAPRYVQVL
-84 LGTTSCV
+84 LGAVSCV

-106 LIAALCAALYGPTVY
+106 LIAALCAALYGPAIY
-121 FTGTLLPPVLAVFLV
+121 FTGALLPPVLAVFLA

-143 LWADQQNDGKA
+143 LWADQQSDERA
-154 FLGVGVLLGLCLLT
+154 FLGVGLLLALCLLA

-181 WLWIGGKQRACWTCA
+181 WLWVGGKQRVGWACA
-196 LGTVCALALWYFG
+196 LGTVCALVLGYFL
-209 GVATSAGG
+209 GVATNAGG

-229 PALDMYHV
+229 SALDMYHA
-237 RSDSAVLAALL
+237 RGDSTVLAVLL
-248 WKWGLA
+248 WKRGLA
-254 FPFGLVVPI
+254 FPFGLVMPL
-263 ALLGVGFALAARERS
+263 ALLGIGFALATRERG

-285 VGTGAV
+285 VATGAV

-303 MVLVPVL
+303 MVLVPAL

-322 QLSWAWRGITVAGLV
+322 QLSWAWKGATVAALV
-337 LITGLVNASTP
+337 LVAALVNASTP
-348 AMDRAAQASQHRYLG
+348 AMYRAAQASQHRYLG
-363 HAYVELGMTA
+363 RAYMELGMTA
-373 TAIAAYEQAVAAGST
+373 TAIAAYEQALAAGSSN
-388 DKDVYWAL
+388 KDVYWAL
-396 AALYEASGK
+396 AMLYDASGK

-444 TIYQQLVTGGGQE
+444 TIYQQLVAGGQE

-481 RLLTLRPDS
+481 RLLTVSPDS

-502 ASGRAAD
+502 AAGRTAD
-509 AERAYRQLLD
+509 AEQTYRQLLD

-524 VRARIEAAALLR
+524 VPARVEAAALLR

-554 APDHRE
+554 APDHRA

-572 GQPSEALTHWL
+572 ERPSEALAHWL
-583 RLAELEPRNWRIQ
+583 RLAELEPHNWQVQ
-596 GHLSKAYSQLGRDI
+596 GHLSKAYSQLGRDA
-610 EAQDAEARYQRA
+610 EARDAEAHYQQGK
-622 RQRAQLQQR
+622 QRVQLQQR
-631 IEVEQKALAEKILGE
+631 IEAEQKALAKKILGE

>member
-14 GIAFMALWPRLTY
+14 GIAFVALWPRLTY
-27 LDEVAQSPFL
+27 LDEVAQDPFL
-37 EVPVA
+37 EVPTA
-42 ASWSYVEAARGEGDT
+42 ASWPYVEAARGEGNA
-57 AVASPLYPLFLRGL
+57 AVASPLYPLFLRG
-71 FTVGLAPRYVQVL
+71 FVAVGLAPRYVQVL
-84 LGTTSCV
+84 LSVASCA

-106 LIAALCAALYGPTVY
+106 LIAALCAALYGPAVY
-121 FTGTLLPPVLAVFLV
+121 FTGSLLPPVLAVFLV
-136 LSLLAAL
+136 LLLLAAL
-143 LWADQQNDGKA
+143 LWADQQSGGKA
-154 FLGVGVLLGLCLLT
+154 FLGVGLLLALCLLT

-176 PAVLW
+176 PVVLW

-196 LGTVCALALWYFG
+196 LGTAGAVVLWYFLG
-209 GVATSAGG
+209 IATNAGG

-229 PALDMYHV
+229 PALDMYHA
-237 RSDSAVLAALL
+237 RGDSAVLATLL

-254 FPFGLVVPI
+254 FPFGLVLPL
-263 ALLGVGFALAARERS
+263 ALLGMGFAVATRERGA
-278 TLLALLF
+278 LLVLLF
-285 VGTGAV
+285 VATGAV

-322 QLSWAWRGITVAGLV
+322 QLSWAWKGVTVAGLV
-337 LITGLVNASTP
+337 LIAGLVNASTP
-348 AMDRAAQASQHRYLG
+348 AMDRTAQASQHRHLG
-363 HAYVELGMTA
+363 RAYAELGMTA
-373 TAIAAYEQAVAAGST
+373 TAIAAYEQALAVGST
-388 DKDVYWAL
+388 DKDVYRAL
-396 AALYEASGK
+396 AALYDASGK

-433 YMAAGRPQQAR
+433 YMAMGRSQQAR
-444 TIYQQLVTGGGQE
+444 TIYQQLVAGGQE
-457 ALLGRLG
+457 SLLGRLG

-471 ALDEAVQSYE
+471 ALDEAIQSYE

-502 ASGRAAD
+502 ASGQVAA
-509 AERAYRQLLD
+509 AEQAYRQLLD
-519 SPAYG
+519 SPVYG
-524 VRARIEAAALLR
+524 VQARLEAAALLR
-536 HNGQLAAA
+536 HNGQLATA

-560 GLLLL
+560 GLLRL

-572 GQPSEALTHWL
+572 GRPDEALPHWL
-583 RLAELEPRNWRIQ
+583 RLAELEPHNWRIQ
-596 GHLSKAYSQLGRDI
+596 GHLSRAYSQLGRDA
-610 EAQDAEARYQRA
+610 EARDAEARYQREK
-622 RQRAQLQQR
+622 QRAHLQQR

>member
-14 GIAFMALWPRLTY
+14 GIALMALWPRLTY
-27 LDEVAQSPFL
+27 LDEVSQSPFL
-37 EVPVA
+37 EVPTA
-42 ASWSYVEAARGEGDT
+42 ASMPYVEAARGEGNA

-71 FTVGLAPRYVQVL
+71 VAAGLAPRYVQVL
-84 LGTTSCV
+84 LGAVSCV

-106 LIAALCAALYGPTVY
+106 LIAALGAALYGPAVY
-121 FTGTLLPPVLAVFLV
+121 FTGSLLPPVLAVFLV

-143 LWADQQNDGKA
+143 LWTDQRSNGWA
-154 FLGVGVLLGLCLLT
+154 FLGIGLLLALCLLA

-181 WLWIGGKQRACWTCA
+181 WLWIGERQRACWACA
-196 LGTVCALALWYFG
+196 LGTACALVLWYFLG
-209 GVATSAGG
+209 MITNAGG

-229 PALDMYHV
+229 PALDMYHA
-237 RSDSAVLAALL
+237 RGDSTVLAALL

-254 FPFGLVVPI
+254 FPFGLVVPL
-263 ALLGVGFALAARERS
+263 ALLGVGFALAARERG

-285 VGTGAV
+285 VATGVV

-322 QLSWAWRGITVAGLV
+322 QLSWAWRGIAAAGLV
-337 LITGLVNASTP
+337 LVAGLVNASTP

-363 HAYVELGMTA
+363 RAYAELGMTA
-373 TAIAAYEQAVAAGST
+373 TAVAAYEQALAAGSS

-405 PERALGISRAFVSHW
+405 PERALGISRAFLARW

-433 YMAAGRPQQAR
+433 YMAVGRPQEAR
-444 TIYQQLVTGGGQE
+444 TIYQQLVTGSGQE

-481 RLLTLRPDS
+481 RLLTLSPDS

-502 ASGRAAD
+502 ASGRVAD
-509 AERAYRQLLD
+509 AEQAYRQLLD

-524 VRARIEAAALLR
+524 VRARVEVAALLR

-544 EPLLSQVLAL
+544 EPLLSQALAL
-554 APDHRE
+554 APDHHK

-572 GQPSEALTHWL
+572 GRPGEALTHWL
-583 RLAELEPRNWRIQ
+583 RLAELAPHNWRVQ
-596 GHLSKAYSQLGRDI
+596 GHLSRAYSQLGRDA
-610 EAQDAEARYQRA
+610 EARDAEARYQRE
-622 RQRAQLQQR
+622 RRRAQLQR
-631 IEVEQKALAEKILGE
+631 RVEAEQKVLAEKILGG

>member
-1 MIWRND
+1 MIWRSD
-7 NFAAAVI
+7 NFGAAVI
-14 GIAFMALWPRLTY
+14 GIALMALWPRLTY
-27 LDEVAQSPFL
+27 LDEVEQSPFW
-37 EVPVA
+37 EVPTA
-42 ASWSYVEAARGEGDT
+42 ASQPYIEAARGQENA

-71 FTVGLAPRYVQVL
+71 AAVGLAPRYVQVL
-84 LGTTSCV
+84 LGAVSCT
-91 LLALIGRAL
+91 LLALIGYAL

-106 LIAALCAALYGPTVY
+106 LVAALCAALYGPAIY
-121 FTGTLLPPVLAVFLV
+121 FTGSLLPPVLAVFLV
-136 LSLLAAL
+136 LLLLAAL
-143 LWADQQNDGKA
+143 LWADRQSDGKA
-154 FLGVGVLLGLCLLT
+154 FLGVGLLLGLCLLA

-181 WLWIGGKQRACWTCA
+181 WLWIGGRPRACWACG
-196 LGTVCALALWYFG
+196 LGTAGALALWYVV

-229 PALDMYHV
+229 PALDMYHA
-237 RSDSAVLAALL
+237 RGDSAVLAVLL

-254 FPFGLVVPI
+254 FPFGLVVPL
-263 ALLGVGFALAARERS
+263 ALLGVGFALAGRERD

-285 VGTGAV
+285 VATGAV

-310 LLFAVSG
+310 LLFAVGG

-322 QLSWAWRGITVAGLV
+322 RLSWARRGGAVAGLV
-337 LITGLVNASTP
+337 LIGTLVNASTP
-348 AMDRAAQASQHRYLG
+348 VMDRAAQASQQRYLG
-363 HAYVELGMTA
+363 HAYAELGMIA
-373 TAIAAYEQAVAAGST
+373 TAIAAYEQAVATGSP

-396 AALYEASGK
+396 AVLYDASGK
-405 PERALGISRAFVSHW
+405 PERALGISRTFVAHW

-433 YMAAGRPQQAR
+433 YMAVGRPQQAR
-444 TIYQQLVTGGGQE
+444 TIYQQLVAGGQE

-471 ALDEAVQSYE
+471 ALDEAIRSYE
-481 RLLTLRPDS
+481 RLLTLSPDS

-502 ASGRAAD
+502 AGGRVAD
-509 AERAYRQLLD
+509 AERSYRQLLD
-519 SPAYG
+519 SPVYG
-524 VRARIEAAALLR
+524 VRARVEAAALLR
-536 HNGQLAAA
+536 HNSQLAAA
-544 EPLLSQVLAL
+544 EPLLSQALAL

-572 GQPSEALTHWL
+572 GRPGEALSHWL
-583 RLAELEPRNWRIQ
+583 RLAELEPHNWRIQ
-596 GHLSKAYSQLGRDI
+596 GHLSKAYSQLGRD
-610 EAQDAEARYQRA
+610 AEAREAGAHYQRE

-631 IEVEQKALAEKILGE
+631 IEVEQKALAKKILGE

>member
-7 NFAAAVI
+7 NFGAAVI
-14 GIAFMALWPRLTY
+14 GIALMALWPRLTY
-27 LDEVAQSPFL
+27 LDEVEQSPFL
-37 EVPVA
+37 EVPTA
-42 ASWSYVEAARGEGDT
+42 ASWPYVEAARGEGDT

-84 LGTTSCV
+84 LGAASCV

-106 LIAALCAALYGPTVY
+106 LIAALCAALYGPAIY
-121 FTGTLLPPVLAVFLV
+121 FTGSLLPPVLAVFLV

-143 LWADQQNDGKA
+143 LWADQQNDGKT
-154 FLGVGVLLGLCLLT
+154 FLGVGLLLALCLLA

-181 WLWIGGKQRACWTCA
+181 WLWIGEKQRACWACA
-196 LGTVCALALWYFG
+196 LGTVGALALWYFL
-209 GVATSAGG
+209 GVATNAGG

-229 PALDMYHV
+229 PVLDMYYG
-237 RSDSAVLAALL
+237 RGDSVVLAALL

-254 FPFGLVVPI
+254 FPFGLVMPL
-263 ALLGVGFALAARERS
+263 ALLGVGFAVAARERGA
-278 TLLALLF
+278 LLALLF
-285 VGTGAV
+285 VATGGV
-291 GTALYGAHAETR
+291 GIALYGAHAETR

-337 LITGLVNASTP
+337 LITGLVNANTP

-373 TAIAAYEQAVAAGST
+373 TAIAEYEQAVAAGSS
-388 DKDVYWAL
+388 DQDVYWAL

-405 PERALGISRAFVSHW
+405 PERALGVSRTFVERW

-433 YMAAGRPQQAR
+433 YMAVGRPQQAL
-444 TIYQQLVTGGGQE
+444 TIYQPLVAGGQE

-490 SRVRYQLARAYA
+490 SRVRYQLARAYT
-502 ASGRAAD
+502 ASGRMED

-519 SPAYG
+519 SPSYG
-524 VRARIEAAALLR
+524 VQARVEAAALLQ

-544 EPLLSQVLAL
+544 EPLLSQALAL

-572 GQPSEALTHWL
+572 GQPSEALAHWL
-583 RLAELEPRNWRIQ
+583 RLAKLEPHNWRVQ
-596 GHLSKAYSQLGRDI
+596 GHLSRAYSQLGRDA
-610 EAQDAEARYQRA
+610 EAQDAETRYQQA

-631 IEVEQKALAEKILGE
+631 VEVEQKALAEKILGE
-646 NL
+646 SL

>member
-7 NFAAAVI
+7 NFGAAVI
-14 GIAFMALWPRLTY
+14 GIALVALWPRLTY
-27 LDEVAQSPFL
+27 LDEVKQSPFL
-37 EVPVA
+37 EVPTA
-42 ASWSYVEAARGEGDT
+42 ASWPYVEAARGEGKS
-57 AVASPLYPLFLRGL
+57 AVASPLYPLFLRG
-71 FTVGLAPRYVQVL
+71 FVAVGLAPRYVQVL
-84 LGTTSCV
+84 LGVASCA
-91 LLALIGRAL
+91 LLALIGRAI
-100 WGPGTG
+100 WGPATG
-106 LIAALCAALYGPTVY
+106 LIAALCATLYGPAIY
-121 FTGTLLPPVLAVFLV
+121 FTGSLLPPVLAVFLV

-143 LWADQQNDGKA
+143 LWADQQSDGNA
-154 FLGVGVLLGLCLLT
+154 FLGVGILLALCLLA
-168 APQVALFA
+168 APQVVLFA

-181 WLWIGGKQRACWTCA
+181 WLWAGGKQRVGWACVLGTACA
-196 LGTVCALALWYFG
+196 LVLWYFLG
-209 GVATSAGG
+209 AAINAGG

-229 PALDMYHV
+229 PALDMYHA
-237 RSDSAVLAALL
+237 RGDSAVLAVLL

-254 FPFGLVVPI
+254 FPFGLVLPL
-263 ALLGVGFALAARERS
+263 ALLGVGLALAARERGA
-278 TLLALLF
+278 LLALLF
-285 VGTGAV
+285 VATSAV

-310 LLFAVSG
+310 LLFAVGG

-322 QLSWAWRGITVAGLV
+322 QLSWARRGVAVAGLV
-337 LITGLVNASTP
+337 LVAALINASTP
-348 AMDRAAQASQHRYLG
+348 TMDRAAQASQHRYLG
-363 HAYVELGMTA
+363 RAYAELGMTA
-373 TAIAAYEQAVAAGST
+373 TAIAAYEQAVAEGSPA
-388 DKDVYWAL
+388 KDVYWAL
-396 AALYEASGK
+396 AALYDASGK
-405 PERALGISRAFVSHW
+405 PERALGISRAFVAHW

-444 TIYQQLVTGGGQE
+444 TIYQQLVASGGQE

-481 RLLTLRPDS
+481 RLLTLSPDS

-502 ASGRAAD
+502 AAGRMED
-509 AERAYRQLLD
+509 AERTYRQLLD
-519 SPAYG
+519 SPVYG
-524 VRARIEAAALLR
+524 VQARIEAAALLR

-544 EPLLSQVLAL
+544 GPLLSQALAL

-565 GEVLLEQ
+565 GAVLLEQ
-572 GQPSEALTHWL
+572 ERPSEALTHWL
-583 RLAELEPRNWRIQ
+583 RLAELEPHNWRVQ
-596 GHLSKAYSQLGRDI
+596 GHLSRAYSQLGQDA

-622 RQRAQLQQR
+622 RQRAQLQER
-631 IEVEQKALAEKILGE
+631 VEAEQKALMKKILGE